1 MKLQRTIASFWGL
14 VLVIL
19 AACLGFASGG
29 QDLGRARARMPFT
42 GIGVGEAEDRAE
54 PVRAYSE
61 ALGILKREYYPT
73 EIGPAKSKDLTYA
86 AIRGMLFALGDPY
99 TTFLDPQEFKE
110 MMEGTS
116 GSFQGIGAELQK
128 SKQDIRI
135 VRPLPNSPALRA
147 GVKAG
152 DVIVAVGTHDPVT
165 GKLIKTTSM
174 IGKETED
181 AVRLIRG
188 RAGTKV
194 TLTLLRNGTLLH
206 LTIVRSEVEP
216 SIVRYWM
223 EDPVNKIGRIV
234 LTEFAQ
240 TSVSQF
246 DKAMEDLERQGM
258 KALIFDLRYNP
269 GGLLDVAID
278 IGSRFVDHGT
288 IVIIQEANGQRILRN
303 ARGSGASTWRQP
315 LVVLVNGSSASAS
328 EIVAGAIKDHGV
340 GTLVGEHTF
349 GKGCVQT
356 LSRLGDGSALKLTT
370 AKYFPPSGR
379 DINNKVD
386 EDHRPIPGT
395 GGIPVDVEVK
405 QSDDWPEMNFDD
417 KKDDTQLHKALDILR
432 ARLAS
437 AR

>member
-1 MKLQRTIASFWGL
+1 MTLRRTIASFWAV

-19 AACLGFASGG
+19 AVCAGFASGG
-29 QDLGRARARMPFT
+29 QGLGREAGRF
-42 GIGVGEAEDRAE
+42 GISGVASGPSDDRAA
-54 PVRAYSE
+54 PVEAYSE
-61 ALGILKREYYPT
+61 ALAVLKREYYPT
-73 EIGPAKSKDLTYA
+73 EIGPSKEKDLTYA
-86 AIRGMLFALGDPY
+86 AIRGMLFSLGDPY

-147 GVKAG
+147 GVKSG
-152 DVIVAVGTHDPVT
+152 DVIVAVGTHDPNT

-188 RAGTKV
+188 PAGTKV
-194 TLTLLRNGTLLH
+194 SLTLLRAGALLH
-206 LTIVRSEVEP
+206 LTIVRSQVEP

-240 TSVSQF
+240 TSTAQF

-258 KALIFDLRYNP
+258 RALIFDLRYNP

-303 ARGSGASTWRQP
+303 ARGSGASTWRRP

-370 AKYFPPSGR
+370 AKYFPPSGK
-379 DINNKVD
+379 DINNRVD

-395 GGIPVDVEVK
+395 GGISVDVEVK
-405 QSDDWPEMNFDD
+405 QSDDWPEMNFED
-417 KKDDTQLHKALDILR
+417 KKDDTQLHKAIDILR
-432 ARLAS
+432 TKLAAR
-437 AR
+437 